1 MGSDNI
7 GMVGLTYL
15 DVTSLAFGESEFTAD
30 DFARRTGHPAP
41 AKALSEMKRR
51 GLVERVAR
59 GRYRVLAP
67 NERPDLRAIEWR
79 RVRDVV
85 AGAPIEKAWTGP
97 TAVETWTEG
106 RYRISPSPFTREF
119 HVAVPKPK
127 LEDLK
132 DYLKAHGVAVEGR
145 KHIGARVVLVP
156 VERLERIELV
166 DGEPVISRAET
177 VKLIRE
183 HPGLYE
189 GAMEELRG
197 A

>member
-1 MGSDNI
+1 
-7 GMVGLTYL
+7 VGLTYL

-30 DFARRTGHPAP
+30 DFARRTGHSTP

-51 GLVERVAR
+51 GLVERVGR

-67 NERPDLRAIEWR
+67 NERPDLRSIEWG
-79 RVRDVV
+79 RVREIV
-85 AGAPIEKAWTGP
+85 ANAPIEKAWTGP

-106 RYRISPSPFTREF
+106 RYRISPTAFSREF
-119 HVAVPKPK
+119 HVAVPRPK
-127 LEDLK
+127 IEELK
-132 DYLKAHGVAVEGR
+132 DYLKAHGVATKGR

-156 VERLERIELV
+156 VERLEKIEV
-166 DGEPVISRAET
+166 VNGEPVISRAET

>member
-1 MGSDNI
+1 MGL
-7 GMVGLTYL
+7 VGLTYL

-30 DFARRTGHPAP
+30 DFARRTGHPTP

-51 GLVERVAR
+51 GLVERVGR

-67 NERPDLRAIEWR
+67 RERPDLRSIEWG
-79 RVRDVV
+79 RVREII
-85 AGAPIEKAWTGP
+85 ASAPVEKAWTGP

-127 LEDLK
+127 IGRLK
-132 DYLKAHGVAVEGR
+132 AYLKAHGVAVEGR

-156 VERLERIELV
+156 VDRLENVEIV
-166 DGEPVISRAET
+166 DDEPVISRAET
-177 VKLIRE
+177 EKLIRD

-189 GAMEELRG
+189 GAMEELR
-197 A
+197 APS